1 MGEAMAERLA
11 QALRPT
17 QAAPPTPT
25 GLSVDCVGRLLS
37 LLRPLDSAARATS
50 HEYINIHEQKVTR
63 YNSLVN
69 LLLMAGSGGA
79 VRGDLAPALAA
90 GASIPVDVLAAG
102 EVIAALA
109 LLGKDT
115 AMAEA
120 AHVRPVAY
128 VRALDDA
135 QALYDRAGGAPP
147 HVALTEAITDPFE
160 WPTAAAAACLPTRNY
175 RPGWARWGLIAA
187 LRMTPCLAAR
197 NEVPALLRG
206 PTAALRGGSRLLG
219 RPPSP
224 GCSACRRHTP
234 PYAAA

>member
-69 LLLMAGSGGA
+69 LLLMAGSGRA

-135 QALYDRAGGAPP
+135 QVLYDRAGGAPP
-147 HVALTEAITDPFE
+147 HVALTEAITDSFE
-160 WPTAAAAACLPTRNY
+160 WPTAAAATCLPTRNY
-175 RPGWARWGLIAA
+175 RPGSAHCGIAA
-187 LRMTPCLAAR
+187 LRMPPCLAAR